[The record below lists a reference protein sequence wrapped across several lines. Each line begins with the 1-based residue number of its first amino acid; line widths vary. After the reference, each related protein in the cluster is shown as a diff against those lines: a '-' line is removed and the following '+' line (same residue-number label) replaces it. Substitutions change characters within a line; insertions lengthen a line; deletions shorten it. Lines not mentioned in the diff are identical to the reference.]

1 MHQACV
7 MAVLQV
13 VTSPGERYG
22 EIRRVEN
29 RFNGSV
35 NQYFLCDKGRF
46 GTGYVNRADRPRQPQ
61 FRNGET
67 VATVSV
73 DQALDQTIAKLEG
86 KSSRYWFATCKLRI
100 KLRIA

>member
-35 NQYFLCDKGRF
+35 NQYFLCDK
-46 GTGYVNRADRPRQPQ
+46 VVLAQ
-61 FRNGET
+61 
-67 VATVSV
+67 VM
-73 DQALDQTIAKLEG
+73 
-86 KSSRYWFATCKLRI
+86 
-100 KLRIA
+100 

>member
-1 MHQACV
+1 
-7 MAVLQV
+7 MAKSV
-13 VTSPGERYG
+13 
-22 EIRRVEN
+22 VEN

-73 DQALDQTIAKLEG
+73 DKRWTNNCE
-86 KSSRYWFATCKLRI
+86 T
-100 KLRIA
+100 

>member
-73 DQALDQTIAKLEG
+73 DKRWTKQLRNLKV
-86 KSSRYWFATCKLRI
+86 KSSRYRFATCKLRI

>member
-67 VATVSV
+67 VATVSA
-73 DQALDQTIAKLEG
+73 DQALTKQ
-86 KSSRYWFATCKLRI
+86 LRNL
-100 KLRIA
+100 KVKKF